1 MTAQEQQLKDE
12 HHRQREAF
20 ERQRRDLNDANMK
33 ISREL
38 QEQTWELKQ
47 DVSQWRMAAMMYQRN
62 YETLKQKI
70 DGIILTS
77 KHVIKYFMLLFPFQ
91 NMRAHIIRRKMIVA
105 GAQ

>member
-1 MTAQEQQLKDE
+1 MEERMTAQEQQLKDE

-20 ERQRRDLNDANMK
+20 ERQRCDLNDANMK

-47 DVSQWRMAAMMYQRN
+47 DVSQWRMTAMMYQRN

-70 DGIILTS
+70 DGIKLINSHFKTC
-77 KHVIKYFMLLFPFQ
+77 H
-91 NMRAHIIRRKMIVA
+91 
-105 GAQ
+105 